1 MGFSTPQ
8 IPPNKNKLAKLELA
22 PEDHQI
28 IDIPATLADDLFEF
42 EDLGASKTSSHC
54 ISQANSS

>member
-1 MGFSTPQ
+1 MPV
-8 IPPNKNKLAKLELA
+8 NKNKLAQLE
-22 PEDHQI
+22 
-28 IDIPATLADDLFEF
+28 IPTPGEREPTTLADDLFEF